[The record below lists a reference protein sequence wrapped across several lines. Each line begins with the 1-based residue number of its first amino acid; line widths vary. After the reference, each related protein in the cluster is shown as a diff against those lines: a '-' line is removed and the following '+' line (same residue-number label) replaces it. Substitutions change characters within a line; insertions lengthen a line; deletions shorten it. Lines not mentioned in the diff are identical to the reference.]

1 MQSMRLR
8 KRKWYLLAL
17 LAASALAARGL
28 YADFRAGYYTPGGP
42 GTIQQALPKIASTD
56 ANYDAGQY
64 PIYYPELAAGDG
76 KDEVENNC
84 ELCHSP
90 RYITM
95 QPVMSAQAWADEV
108 NKMRKTFGASIPDDT
123 AEKII
128 RYLGT
133 HYTPETRKR

>member
-1 MQSMRLR
+1 MRTL
-8 KRKWYLLAL
+8 KWYAMTILAICI
-17 LAASALAARGL
+17 LAGRGL
-28 YADFRAGYYTPGGP
+28 YADFRAGVYTQTGP
-42 GTIQQALPKIASTD
+42 ETIHQILPATASTD
-56 ANYDAGQY
+56 ATYDAGQY

-76 KDEVENNC
+76 KDDVENNC

-95 QPVMSAQAWADEV
+95 QPVMSAQAWSDEV

-123 AEKII
+123 AQKII
-128 RYLGT
+128 QYLGS

>member
-1 MQSMRLR
+1 MQTRT
-8 KRKWYLLAL
+8 WYLAAVIAL
-17 LAASALAARGL
+17 SILAARAL
-28 YADFRAGYYTPGGP
+28 YADFRAGYYTPAGP
-42 GTIQQALPKIASTD
+42 ETIHQTVPKIDSTD
-56 ANYDAGQY
+56 ATYDAGQY

-95 QPVMSAQAWADEV
+95 QPVMPAQAWSEEV
-108 NKMRKTFGASIPDDT
+108 SKMRKTYGASIPDDT
-123 AEKII
+123 AQKII
-128 RYLGT
+128 QYLAT

>member
-1 MQSMRLR
+1 MRS
-8 KRKWYLLAL
+8 RKWYFAVIAAL
-17 LAASALAARGL
+17 SMLAARVL
-28 YADFRAGYYTPGGP
+28 YADFRAGYYTPAGP
-42 GTIQQALPKIASTD
+42 ETIHQMLPNVASTD
-56 ANYDAGQY
+56 ATYDAGQY

-76 KDEVENNC
+76 KDDVENNC

-95 QPVMSAQAWADEV
+95 QPVMPAQAWTDEV

-123 AEKII
+123 AQKII
-128 RYLGT
+128 QYLGS

>member
-1 MQSMRLR
+1 VRTR
-8 KRKWYLLAL
+8 NCYLVTFTAL
-17 LAASALAARGL
+17 SILGARGL
-28 YADFRAGYYTPGGP
+28 YADFRAGNYTQGGP
-42 GTIQQALPKIASTD
+42 GTIRQMLPTAASTD
-56 ANYDAGQY
+56 ATYDAGEY

-95 QPVMSAQAWADEV
+95 QPAMSAQVWSDEV
-108 NKMRKTFGASIPDDT
+108 NKMRKTFGASIPDET
-123 AEKII
+123 AQKII
-128 RYLGT
+128 QYLGA

>member
-1 MQSMRLR
+1 MRT
-8 KRKWYLLAL
+8 RKWYFVAVTAL
-17 LAASALAARGL
+17 SILAARGL
-28 YADFRAGYYTPGGP
+28 YADFRAGYYTPAGP
-42 GTIQQALPKIASTD
+42 ETIHQTLPHADSID
-56 ANYDAGQY
+56 ATYDAGLY

-95 QPVMSAQAWADEV
+95 QPVMPALAWSDEV
-108 NKMRKTFGASIPDDT
+108 NKMRNTYGASIPDDT
-123 AEKII
+123 AQKII
-128 RYLGT
+128 HYLAT

>member
-1 MQSMRLR
+1 MRTP
-8 KRKWYLLAL
+8 KGYLIAVLAL
-17 LAASALAARGL
+17 SALAARGL
-28 YADFRAGYYTPGGP
+28 YADFRAGYYTPTGP
-42 GTIQQALPKIASTD
+42 GTIQQMLPNVTPTD
-56 ANYDAGQY
+56 ATYDAGQY

-76 KDEVENNC
+76 KDDVENNC

-95 QPVMSAQAWADEV
+95 QPVMSAQAWSDEV

-123 AEKII
+123 AQKII
-128 RYLGT
+128 QYLGT

>member
-1 MQSMRLR
+1 MR
-8 KRKWYLLAL
+8 KRKWYLVAVVGLSI
-17 LAASALAARGL
+17 LAAGVLH
-28 YADFRAGYYTPGGP
+28 ADFRAGYYNPAGP
-42 GTIQQALPKIASTD
+42 ETIHQSLPASASTD
-56 ANYDAGQY
+56 ATYDAGQY

-76 KDEVENNC
+76 KDDVENNC

-95 QPVMSAQAWADEV
+95 QPAMPAEAWSAEV

-123 AEKII
+123 AQKII
-128 RYLGT
+128 QYLGT